1 MRIDHLVWYSADL
14 AAGEKHFSGWTDA
27 APAFGGAHPGQ
38 GTRNSV
44 LSLGDAT
51 YVEILARD
59 PAQTGGTLDREIAA
73 LKGQGLYHWAVGGVD
88 LAEVA
93 ARARQAGLD
102 ASAVVSGGRHLPDGN
117 WLSWSLVGLRRHGF
131 GALVPFFIDFRG
143 NHPAATAPRGRKL
156 RRHRALLA
164 PGAAAGRSFREAGP
178 RYSDLPAR
186 QAGHHRHGGNGE
198 RHAEAGLLRSH
209 APGFRDLR
217 RFVI

>member
-1 MRIDHLVWYSADL
+1 MRPPPSA
-14 AAGEKHFSGWTDA
+14 GRIPGRG
-27 APAFGGAHPGQ
+27 PATACSP
-38 GTRNSV
+38 SAI
-44 LSLGDAT
+44 AT

-59 PAQTGGTLDREIAA
+59 PAQTGGTLDREIAG

-143 NHPAATAPRGRKL
+143 NHPAATAPRGGSFKGIEL
-156 RRHRALLA
+156 FSPRAQQLGDLF
-164 PGAAAGRSFREAGP
+164 GVLGL
-178 RYSDLPAR
+178 DLPVSQRDKPGITATLETAR
-186 QAGHHRHGGNGE
+186 PA
-198 RHAEAGLLRSH
+198 SH
-209 APGFRDLR
+209 KLDSFDPMPRG
-217 RFVI
+217 FVI